1 MVNTKQSNS
10 VGNHTTQKEPSSN
23 GNVSNSKPL
32 QDISSTIDN
41 ARPDLN
47 SPPTNN
53 DHVPDMNEG
62 GENLVATGAGTL
74 GVAAVGAAFGV
85 VGGPPGA
92 VVGGIIG
99 GVVGAIAGSD
109 IAQTNNQ
116 KDDSNDWQEEDNY
129 WRENYKKMPYYTEN
143 KNLEYDRDYRAAYRL
158 GYENRVHNN
167 AEINFSEVESK
178 LKAKWEQVKGSSR
191 LQWEEAKFAVEDGLK
206 KIHP

>member
-10 VGNHTTQKEPSSN
+10 VGSHTTQKEPSSN

-47 SPPTNN
+47 SPPINN
-53 DHVPDMNEG
+53 NHVPNMNEG

-74 GVAAVGAAFGV
+74 GGAAVGAAFGV

-129 WRENYKKMPYYTEN
+129 WRENYKKMPYYIED
-143 KNLEYDRDYRAAYRL
+143 KNLEYDRDYRTAYRL
-158 GYENRVHNN
+158 GYENRVDNN

-178 LKAKWEQVKGSSR
+178 LKTKWEQVKGSSR